1 MDVPE
6 LTLQRARQ
14 LRKDMSPPEAV
25 LWRCLRNKGLNGL
38 KFRRQ
43 HPLGPYILDFYCDA
57 AKLAVEID
65 GIAHTQAEQA
75 AHDARRDHWLAD
87 QGVRTLRIP
96 SAWIAQGLDG
106 VVAMIVEAVNVRT

>member
-1 MDVPE
+1 METSP
-6 LTLQRARQ
+6 LTLQRARR
-14 LRKDMSPPEAV
+14 LRKTLSPPEAV
-25 LWRCLRNKGLNGL
+25 LWRCLRNKALNGL

-65 GIAHTQAEQA
+65 GIAHTQAERA
-75 AHDARRDHWLAD
+75 AHDARRDRWLAN

-96 SAWIAQGLDG
+96 SGWIAQGLDG
-106 VVAMIVEAVNVRT
+106 VLAMIVEAADARP